1 MRALPARFS
10 PQDTRQ
16 KTAVAARPASIT
28 KQARE
33 KTRFSSPGPRGN
45 APIIGLLASIAKHG
59 NRAASL
65 SSPGRQGKAAVVGLL
80 ASIAKPGGVGASFFS
95 SIAERRNT
103 RREAFFQAI
112 AQPGLAFA
120 NDCFAAEVR
129 GLATASI
136 LARIYAAR
144 ACVCRF
150 VLGVASSLP
159 CLPINSPLRAER
171 SALRLKHRA
180 LPARDP
186 AARGA
191 QPAGAAVFFALR
203 VKRPAMI
210 SFNASR
216 PAPLANTL
224 ANA

>member
-16 KTAVAARPASIT
+16 KTVVAAFPASIT
-28 KQARE
+28 RHAGEEARS
-33 KTRFSSPGPRGN
+33 SSPGPRGK
-45 APIIGLLASIAKHG
+45 ALIIALLASIAKHG
-59 NRAASL
+59 SGGASL

-95 SIAERRNT
+95 SIAERRDT
-103 RREAFFQAI
+103 RREAFFLAI
-112 AQPGLAFA
+112 ARPGLAFE

-129 GLATASI
+129 ELAAASI
-136 LARIYAAR
+136 FARIYAAR
-144 ACVCRF
+144 ACACRL

-159 CLPINSPLRAER
+159 CLPTNSSLRAER
-171 SALRLKHRA
+171 GALRLKHRA
-180 LPARDP
+180 LPARDLDS
-186 AARGA
+186 RGA
-191 QPAGAAVFFALR
+191 QPAGGAGFLALR

-224 ANA
+224 ASA